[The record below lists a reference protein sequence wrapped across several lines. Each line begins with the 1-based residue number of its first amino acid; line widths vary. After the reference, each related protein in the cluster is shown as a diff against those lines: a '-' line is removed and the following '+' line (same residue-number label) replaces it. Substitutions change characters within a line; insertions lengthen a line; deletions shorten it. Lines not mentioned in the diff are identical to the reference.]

1 VNSILN
7 KEPVIRAEKSLKQF
21 NPDLKV
27 IVLEQTARTANDAAS
42 ALGCKVG
49 AIVKS
54 LLFRAGDNF
63 VLCLVSGDKRC
74 SLNKLKKI
82 LIFTPFLFLIFSVTA
97 LRFIRNVELIPF
109 NNLKFQV
116 ERNHDARI
124 LGHLPYNE
132 TSKEKLVL
140 IEPNI
145 EVHMDMRDSLL
156 KMREEAKKDGIY
168 LVFLS
173 GYRSINLQDDIFY
186 SLKSIRNQEAAERA
200 RVSAPPGYS
209 EHSTGF
215 AIDIG
220 DATQRETDFET
231 DFENTDTFRWLI
243 KNAAKFHFK
252 LSFNKDNKFI
262 DYEPWHWRYEGS
274 IEALKVFESSNRKL

>member
-1 VNSILN
+1 MELN
-7 KEPVIRAEKSLKQF
+7 KDIDQF
-21 NPDLKV
+21 DIPLAKRTYLNNPNSTL
-27 IVLEQTARTANDAAS
+27 
-42 ALGCKVG
+42 
-49 AIVKS
+49 
-54 LLFRAGDNF
+54 
-63 VLCLVSGDKRC
+63 
-74 SLNKLKKI
+74 LKKL
-82 LIFTPFLFLIFSVTA
+82 LIFSPFLFLIFSVAA
-97 LRFIRNVELIPF
+97 LRFIRNVELIPL

-116 ERNHDARI
+116 ENHDDRI

-132 TSKEKLVL
+132 TPKEKLVL
-140 IEPNI
+140 IQPNI
-145 EVHMDMRDSLL
+145 EVHIDMRDSLL

-173 GYRSINLQDDIFY
+173 GYRSVNLQNDIFY

-231 DFENTDTFRWLI
+231 DFENTDAFNKWLI
-243 KNAAKFHFK
+243 KNTGKFHLK
-252 LSFNKDNKFI
+252 LSFT
-262 DYEPWHWRYEGS
+262 
-274 IEALKVFESSNRKL
+274 

>member
-1 VNSILN
+1 MEQNKDINQFDIPLAKRIYINNSNSTL
-7 KEPVIRAEKSLKQF
+7 
-21 NPDLKV
+21 
-27 IVLEQTARTANDAAS
+27 
-42 ALGCKVG
+42 
-49 AIVKS
+49 
-54 LLFRAGDNF
+54 
-63 VLCLVSGDKRC
+63 
-74 SLNKLKKI
+74 LKKLLI
-82 LIFTPFLFLIFSVTA
+82 LAPFLFLVFSFAA
-97 LRFIRNVELIPF
+97 LRLIRNIDLGIRS
-109 NNLKFQV
+109 NLNFQDQ
-116 ERNHDARI
+116 RNPDFRI
-124 LGHLPYNE
+124 LGHLPYAE
-132 TSKEKLVL
+132 IPKEKLVL

-145 EVHMDMRDSLL
+145 EVHIDMRDSLL

-173 GYRSINLQDDIFY
+173 GYRSINLQKDIFY
-186 SLKSIRNQEAAERA
+186 SLKSIRNQEASERA

-231 DFENTDTFRWLI
+231 EFENTKAFRWLI

-252 LSFNKDNKFI
+252 LSFDKNNKYI

-274 IEALKVFESSNRKL
+274 IEALKIFESSNRKLLI

>member
-1 VNSILN
+1 LELN
-7 KEPVIRAEKSLKQF
+7 KDIDQFDIPLAKRTYLNNPNSTLLK
-21 NPDLKV
+21 NL
-27 IVLEQTARTANDAAS
+27 
-42 ALGCKVG
+42 
-49 AIVKS
+49 
-54 LLFRAGDNF
+54 
-63 VLCLVSGDKRC
+63 
-74 SLNKLKKI
+74 
-82 LIFTPFLFLIFSVTA
+82 LIFSPYLFLFFSVAA
-97 LRFIRNVELIPF
+97 LRFIRNEELIPI

-116 ERNHDARI
+116 ERDRDARI

-132 TSKEKLVL
+132 TPKEKLVL

-173 GYRSINLQDDIFY
+173 GYRSINLQNDIFY

-220 DATQRETDFET
+220 DATQRETDFEIE
-231 DFENTDTFRWLI
+231 FENTKAFKWLI

-252 LSFNKDNKFI
+252 LSFAKDNKFI

-274 IEALKVFESSNRKL
+274 IEALKVFESSNRKF

>member
-1 VNSILN
+1 LELN
-7 KEPVIRAEKSLKQF
+7 KDIDQF
-21 NPDLKV
+21 DIPLAK
-27 IVLEQTARTANDAAS
+27 RTY
-42 ALGCKVG
+42 
-49 AIVKS
+49 
-54 LLFRAGDNF
+54 
-63 VLCLVSGDKRC
+63 
-74 SLNKLKKI
+74 LNNTNATLLKKL
-82 LIFTPFLFLIFSVTA
+82 LIFSPFLLLIFSVSA
-97 LRFIRNVELIPF
+97 LRFIRNVELIPL

-132 TSKEKLVL
+132 TPKEKLVL

-145 EVHMDMRDSLL
+145 EVHIDMRDSLL

-173 GYRSINLQDDIFY
+173 GYRSINLQKEIFY
-186 SLKSIRNQEAAERA
+186 SLKSFRNQEAAERA

-231 DFENTDTFRWLI
+231 EFENTKAFRWLI

-252 LSFNKDNKFI
+252 LSFTKDNKYI

-274 IEALKVFESSNRKL
+274 IEALKVFEKSNRKS

>member
-1 VNSILN
+1 MELN
-7 KEPVIRAEKSLKQF
+7 KDIDQF
-21 NPDLKV
+21 DIPLAKRTYPNNPNSTL
-27 IVLEQTARTANDAAS
+27 
-42 ALGCKVG
+42 
-49 AIVKS
+49 
-54 LLFRAGDNF
+54 
-63 VLCLVSGDKRC
+63 
-74 SLNKLKKI
+74 LKKL
-82 LIFTPFLFLIFSVTA
+82 LIFSPFLFLIFSIA
-97 LRFIRNVELIPF
+97 AMRFIRNVELIPQF
-109 NNLKFQV
+109 KV
-116 ERNHDARI
+116 ERIHDARI

-132 TSKEKLVL
+132 TPKEKLVL

-145 EVHMDMRDSLL
+145 EVHIDMRDSLL

-173 GYRSINLQDDIFY
+173 GFRSINLQNDIFY

-220 DATQRETDFET
+220 DATQRDTDFET
-231 DFENTDTFRWLI
+231 DFENTDAFRWLM

-252 LSFNKDNKFI
+252 LSFNKDNKYI

-274 IEALKVFESSNRKL
+274 IEALKVFESANRKL

>member
-1 VNSILN
+1 MELN
-7 KEPVIRAEKSLKQF
+7 KDIDQF
-21 NPDLKV
+21 DIPLAKRTYLNNPNSTL
-27 IVLEQTARTANDAAS
+27 
-42 ALGCKVG
+42 
-49 AIVKS
+49 
-54 LLFRAGDNF
+54 
-63 VLCLVSGDKRC
+63 
-74 SLNKLKKI
+74 LKKL
-82 LIFTPFLFLIFSVTA
+82 LIFSPFLFLIFSVSA
-97 LRFIRNVELIPF
+97 LRLIK
-109 NNLKFQV
+109 NTEISSLDNLNFQAQI
-116 ERNHDARI
+116 NHDHRI
-124 LGHLPYNE
+124 LGHLPYAE
-132 TSKEKLVL
+132 ISKEKLVL

-173 GYRSINLQDDIFY
+173 GYRSINLQNDIFF

-231 DFENTDTFRWLI
+231 DFENTEAFRWLI
-243 KNAAKFHFK
+243 KNAAKFHFR
-252 LSFNKDNKFI
+252 LSFNKDNKYI

>member
-1 VNSILN
+1 MELN
-7 KEPVIRAEKSLKQF
+7 KDIDQFDIPLAKRTYLNNPNSTLLKK
-21 NPDLKV
+21 L
-27 IVLEQTARTANDAAS
+27 
-42 ALGCKVG
+42 
-49 AIVKS
+49 
-54 LLFRAGDNF
+54 LLF
-63 VLCLVSGDKRC
+63 S
-74 SLNKLKKI
+74 
-82 LIFTPFLFLIFSVTA
+82 PFLFLIFSVAA
-97 LRFIRNVELIPF
+97 LRLTKNIEIGSLDSLN
-109 NNLKFQV
+109 FQAQT
-116 ERNHDARI
+116 NHDHRI
-124 LGHLPYNE
+124 LGHLPYAE
-132 TSKEKLVL
+132 ISKEKLVL

-173 GYRSINLQDDIFY
+173 GYRSINLQNDIFY

-231 DFENTDTFRWLI
+231 EFENTDAFKWLK

-252 LSFNKDNKFI
+252 LSFSKDNKYI

-274 IEALKVFESSNRKL
+274 IEALKVFESSNRKS

>member
-1 VNSILN
+1 M
-7 KEPVIRAEKSLKQF
+7 
-21 NPDLKV
+21 
-27 IVLEQTARTANDAAS
+27 
-42 ALGCKVG
+42 
-49 AIVKS
+49 
-54 LLFRAGDNF
+54 
-63 VLCLVSGDKRC
+63 
-74 SLNKLKKI
+74 
-82 LIFTPFLFLIFSVTA
+82 FSVAA
-97 LRFIRNVELIPF
+97 LQFIRNVELIPL

-116 ERNHDARI
+116 ERNHDSRI
-124 LGHLPYNE
+124 LGHLPYDE
-132 TSKEKLVL
+132 TPKEKLVL
-140 IEPNI
+140 IQPNI

-173 GYRSINLQDDIFY
+173 GFRSINLQNDIFY
-186 SLKSIRNQEAAERA
+186 SLKSIRTQEASERA

-231 DFENTDTFRWLI
+231 DFENTDAFRWLI

-252 LSFNKDNKFI
+252 LSFNKNNKYI

>member
-1 VNSILN
+1 MELN
-7 KEPVIRAEKSLKQF
+7 KDIDQF
-21 NPDLKV
+21 DIPLAK
-27 IVLEQTARTANDAAS
+27 RTFLSNQS
-42 ALGCKVG
+42 STL
-49 AIVKS
+49 
-54 LLFRAGDNF
+54 
-63 VLCLVSGDKRC
+63 
-74 SLNKLKKI
+74 LKKL
-82 LIFTPFLFLIFSVTA
+82 LIFSPFLFLMFSLAA
-97 LRFIRNVELIPF
+97 LEFIRNVELIPL
-109 NNLKFQV
+109 NNLKFEV
-116 ERNHDARI
+116 KRNHDARI

-156 KMREEAKKDGIY
+156 KMREEAKNDGIY

-173 GYRSINLQDDIFY
+173 GYRSINLQNDIFY

-220 DATQRETDFET
+220 DATKRETDFET
-231 DFENTDTFRWLI
+231 EFENTEAFRWLK

-252 LSFNKDNKFI
+252 LSFNKDNKYI

-274 IEALKVFESSNRKL
+274 IEALKVFESANRKL

>member
-1 VNSILN
+1 MELN
-7 KEPVIRAEKSLKQF
+7 KDIDQF
-21 NPDLKV
+21 DIPLAKRTYLNNPNSTL
-27 IVLEQTARTANDAAS
+27 
-42 ALGCKVG
+42 
-49 AIVKS
+49 
-54 LLFRAGDNF
+54 
-63 VLCLVSGDKRC
+63 
-74 SLNKLKKI
+74 LKKL
-82 LIFTPFLFLIFSVTA
+82 LIFSPFLFLIFSVVG
-97 LRFIRNVELIPF
+97 LGFIRNVELIPL

-132 TSKEKLVL
+132 TPKEKLVL

-173 GYRSINLQDDIFY
+173 GYRSINLQNDIFY

-231 DFENTDTFRWLI
+231 DFENTDAFRWLI

-252 LSFNKDNKFI
+252 LSFNKDNKYI

>member
-1 VNSILN
+1 MELN
-7 KEPVIRAEKSLKQF
+7 KDIDQF
-21 NPDLKV
+21 DIPLAKRTYLNNPNSTL
-27 IVLEQTARTANDAAS
+27 
-42 ALGCKVG
+42 
-49 AIVKS
+49 
-54 LLFRAGDNF
+54 
-63 VLCLVSGDKRC
+63 
-74 SLNKLKKI
+74 LKKL
-82 LIFTPFLFLIFSVTA
+82 LIFSPFLFLTFSIAA
-97 LRFIRNVELIPF
+97 LRFITNVELKSLS
-109 NNLKFQV
+109 NLKFEV
-116 ERNHDARI
+116 KRNHDARI
-124 LGHLPYNE
+124 LGHLPYE
-132 TSKEKLVL
+132 QTPKEKLVL

-145 EVHMDMRDSLL
+145 EVHIDMRDSLL
-156 KMREEAKKDGIY
+156 KMREEAKNDGIY

-173 GYRSINLQDDIFY
+173 GYRSINLQNDIFY

-231 DFENTDTFRWLI
+231 DFENTDAFRWLI

-252 LSFNKDNKFI
+252 LSFNKDNKYI

-274 IEALKVFESSNRKL
+274 IEALKVFESANRNL

>member
-1 VNSILN
+1 MELN
-7 KEPVIRAEKSLKQF
+7 KDIDQF
-21 NPDLKV
+21 DIPLAK
-27 IVLEQTARTANDAAS
+27 RTYLNDPNAT
-42 ALGCKVG
+42 L
-49 AIVKS
+49 
-54 LLFRAGDNF
+54 
-63 VLCLVSGDKRC
+63 
-74 SLNKLKKI
+74 LKKL
-82 LIFTPFLFLIFSVTA
+82 LIFSPFLFLIFSGAA
-97 LRFIRNVELIPF
+97 LQLTRNVEVPL
-109 NNLKFQV
+109 NKLKFQV

-132 TSKEKLVL
+132 TPKEKLVL

-145 EVHMDMRDSLL
+145 EVHIDMRDSLL
-156 KMREEAKKDGIY
+156 KMREEAKKDGIN

-173 GYRSINLQDDIFY
+173 GFRSINLQNKIFY

-231 DFENTDTFRWLI
+231 DFENTDAFRWLI

-252 LSFNKDNKFI
+252 LSFNKDNKYI

>member
-1 VNSILN
+1 MELN
-7 KEPVIRAEKSLKQF
+7 KDIDQF
-21 NPDLKV
+21 DIPLAKRTYLNNPNSTL
-27 IVLEQTARTANDAAS
+27 
-42 ALGCKVG
+42 
-49 AIVKS
+49 
-54 LLFRAGDNF
+54 
-63 VLCLVSGDKRC
+63 
-74 SLNKLKKI
+74 LKKL
-82 LIFTPFLFLIFSVTA
+82 LIFSPFLLLIFSVAA
-97 LRFIRNVELIPF
+97 LRFIRNVELIPL

-132 TSKEKLVL
+132 TPKEKLVL

-173 GYRSINLQDDIFY
+173 GYRSINLQNDIFY

-231 DFENTDTFRWLI
+231 EFENTDAFKWLI

-252 LSFNKDNKFI
+252 LSFTKDNKFI

-274 IEALKVFESSNRKL
+274 IEALKVFESSNRKS

>member
-1 VNSILN
+1 MELNKDIDQFDIPLAKRTYLNNPNSIL
-7 KEPVIRAEKSLKQF
+7 
-21 NPDLKV
+21 
-27 IVLEQTARTANDAAS
+27 
-42 ALGCKVG
+42 
-49 AIVKS
+49 
-54 LLFRAGDNF
+54 
-63 VLCLVSGDKRC
+63 
-74 SLNKLKKI
+74 LKKL
-82 LIFTPFLFLIFSVTA
+82 LIFSPFLLLIFSVAAMQFT
-97 LRFIRNVELIPF
+97 RNVELIPL
-109 NNLKFQV
+109 NILKFQV

-132 TSKEKLVL
+132 TPKEKLVL

-156 KMREEAKKDGIY
+156 QMREEAKKDGIY

-173 GYRSINLQDDIFY
+173 GFRSINLQNDIFY

-231 DFENTDTFRWLI
+231 DFENTDAFRWLI

-252 LSFNKDNKFI
+252 LSFNKDNKYI

>member
-1 VNSILN
+1 LELN
-7 KEPVIRAEKSLKQF
+7 KDIDQF
-21 NPDLKV
+21 EIPLAKRTYLNNPNSTL
-27 IVLEQTARTANDAAS
+27 
-42 ALGCKVG
+42 
-49 AIVKS
+49 
-54 LLFRAGDNF
+54 
-63 VLCLVSGDKRC
+63 
-74 SLNKLKKI
+74 LKKL
-82 LIFTPFLFLIFSVTA
+82 LIFSPFLFLIFSAAA
-97 LRFIRNVELIPF
+97 LRFIRNIELIPL

-132 TSKEKLVL
+132 TPKEKLVL

-145 EVHMDMRDSLL
+145 EVHIDMRDSLL
-156 KMREEAKKDGIY
+156 KMRDEAKKNGIY

-173 GYRSINLQDDIFY
+173 GFRSINLQNEIFY
-186 SLKSIRNQEAAERA
+186 SLKSFRNQEAADRA

-231 DFENTDTFRWLI
+231 EFENTDAFKWLI

-252 LSFNKDNKFI
+252 LSFSKDNKFI

-274 IEALKVFESSNRKL
+274 IEALKIFESSNRKS